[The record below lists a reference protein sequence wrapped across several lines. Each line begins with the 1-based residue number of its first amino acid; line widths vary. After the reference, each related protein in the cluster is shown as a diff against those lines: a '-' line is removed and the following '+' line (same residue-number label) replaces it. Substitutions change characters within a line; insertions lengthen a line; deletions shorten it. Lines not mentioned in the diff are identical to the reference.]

1 MNFTNLI
8 SNKEVILNG
17 PLVISPNVHKDN
29 RGYFFES
36 WNKNAFDKIV
46 GEKIQFVQD
55 NQSKSS
61 IGVLRGLH
69 YQLPPMGQGKLVRAT
84 KGLIFDVIVDLRSNS
99 PTFAQ
104 WGGVNLS
111 EDSNN
116 QLWVPIGFAHGFLT
130 LSDYAIVEYKV
141 TNYWSASHEK
151 SLIWNDKDIKIE
163 WPKIKYKNLK
173 PILSIKDNSAPQLL
187 ELNKNGELFQ

>member
-163 WPKIKYKNLK
+163 WPKVTHSNLI
-173 PILSIKDNSAPQLL
+173 PILSTKDNSAPQLF
-187 ELNKNGELFQ
+187 ELIKNGELF

>member
-1 MNFTNLI
+1 MNCTSLL
-8 SNKEVILNG
+8 SNKEVIFNG
-17 PLVISPNVHKDN
+17 PLIISPNIHEDN

-36 WNKNAFDKIV
+36 WNRNTFNEIV
-46 GEKIQFVQD
+46 GEKIEFVQD

-84 KGLIFDVIVDLRSNS
+84 KGLIFDVIVDLRTES

-104 WGGVNLS
+104 WGGVKLDQ
-111 EDSNN
+111 DSKN

-130 LSDYAIVEYKV
+130 LSNYAIVEYKV
-141 TNYWSASHEK
+141 TNFWSASAEK
-151 SLIWNDKDIKIE
+151 SLRWNDKDIQIE
-163 WPKIKYKNLK
+163 WPKINYKHKNPL
-173 PILSIKDNSAPQLL
+173 LSPKDHSAPQLFDL
-187 ELNKNGELFQ
+187 KKNGELFL